1 MPKTRASGEEIAEHF
16 DSLPHG
22 AGSAEAR
29 IAATARY
36 FKIKPEAVHRHLKF
50 WWPGQKY
57 LKEFGG
63 ARSRIKWDR
72 PTAVILKA
80 LNDEGSV
87 ARAAKVLQTTSVTL
101 AKAIERH
108 GIVQR
113 WVAGDETEVGK
124 RRRREHARDDGQE
137 ERVVS

>member
-1 MPKTRASGEEIAEHF
+1 MILLPLATIVKANYETRDAAPS
-16 DSLPHG
+16 P
-22 AGSAEAR
+22 AGG
-29 IAATARY
+29 
-36 FKIKPEAVHRHLKF
+36 
-50 WWPGQKY
+50 GQKY
-57 LKEFGG
+57 FKDFGG
-63 ARSRIKWDR
+63 TSVKSSRV
-72 PTAVILKA
+72 AQILDA
-80 LNDEGSV
+80 LNKQGSG
-87 ARAAKVLQTTSVTL
+87 ARAAMVLQTTSVTL